1 MANSYYSRMYGM
13 FKPVQGNKA
22 LKGTE
27 EDKFKTDWKKATDRL
42 KSLNYDFSTMQIAI
56 KK

>member
-1 MANSYYSRMYGM
+1 MANSYYSRTYGM
-13 FKPVQGNKA
+13 FRPMQGNQA
-22 LKGTE
+22 LRSTE
-27 EDKFKTDWKKATDRL
+27 ADKFKADWKKATDRL

>member
-22 LKGTE
+22 LKGAE